1 MKKLVVAAVLAMAV
15 AGCTQEQTNRGVV
28 GGALG
33 AGLGAATGALITR
46 DAGGAL
52 AGAAI
57 GGVGGA
63 AIGAGTAPAQP
74 QRTCTAYDQYGRA
87 YQVAC

>member
-1 MKKLVVAAVLAMAV
+1 MKKLVLAAALALAV

-33 AGLGAATGALITR
+33 AGLGAATGALITG

-63 AIGAGTAPAQP
+63 AIGAGTAP
-74 QRTCTAYDQYGRA
+74 QRTCTAYDAYGRA